1 MVHVLVLGAGF
12 GGISA
17 ALEAHR
23 LLGAGHRVT
32 LVDEGTSFRMGL
44 GKLWMMD
51 GRRRRGEG
59 HRPLASLRSRGI
71 EVLHGRVT
79 GIDPEA
85 LAATVDGKTIAADG
99 IIVAL
104 GARLAPEATPG
115 IAAVHNLYEEA
126 GAEAFGN
133 QLRGLAGGTVL
144 IQVCGMPF
152 KCPPAPYEAAMLAA
166 DMLRRAGSKATVH
179 LATPEPHPLPVAPPE
194 MGGRLLPMLHD
205 AGVTY
210 HPGCKPVKFEK
221 GRVHW
226 ENGQGLDFDAAAAVP
241 VHKVA
246 AAVEASTLAG
256 PNGYI
261 PVEPATLRTRF
272 PRVHAVGDVCAVLLE
287 NGKAMPKA
295 GVLAERQGRAAAAY
309 LVHDLT
315 GKGSPKPFEA
325 IGTCYI
331 ETGAGKAV
339 PAEGHFFDL
348 PNPSFKFQDA
358 SAAGLR
364 EKEKFEAD
372 RLREWFGPV

>member
-1 MVHVLVLGAGF
+1 MAHVLVLGAGF

-44 GKLWMMD
+44 GKLWVMD

-59 HRPLASLRSRGI
+59 HRPLAALRARGI
-71 EVLHGRVT
+71 DVVHGRV
-79 GIDPEA
+79 GAIDPEA
-85 LAATVDGKTIAADG
+85 LTATVDGKTLKADG
-99 IIVAL
+99 IVVAL
-104 GARLAPEATPG
+104 GARLAPEATSG
-115 IAAVHNLYEEA
+115 FAAVHNLYEEA
-126 GAEAFGN
+126 GAEAFGHR
-133 QLRGLAGGTVL
+133 LRQVRDGTVL

-166 DMLRRAGSKATVH
+166 EVLRKAGSKAKVH

-210 HPGCKPVKFEK
+210 HPGCKPTKFEQ

-226 ENGQGLDFDAAAAVP
+226 ENGQDLAFDAAAAVP

-246 AAVEASTLAG
+246 AAVEGSSLAG
-256 PNGYI
+256 SSGFI
-261 PVEPATLRTRF
+261 PVDPATLQTRF

-331 ETGAGKAV
+331 ETGGGKAV

-348 PNPSFKFQDA
+348 PNPSFRFKDP
-358 SAAGLR
+358 SAAGLK
-364 EKEKFEAD
+364 EKERFETD
-372 RLREWFGPV
+372 RLREWFGPG